1 MFSSFLISTCN
12 AHKPRGNTKH
22 TMQHTPLYISG
33 QIQKICFL
41 QFNILICLL
50 IILFKEKKL
59 KTVMHL
65 SFAKSLSWS
74 LFLGV
79 FLVLETVFARFAMGF
94 NGFFSL
100 FCQVL
105 GGFWWVLNMVLMEKE
120 YAYIYVGTQR

>member
-1 MFSSFLISTCN
+1 M
-12 AHKPRGNTKH
+12 
-22 TMQHTPLYISG
+22 
-33 QIQKICFL
+33 
-41 QFNILICLL
+41 
-50 IILFKEKKL
+50 FKEKKL
-59 KTVMHL
+59 KTVRDL
-65 SFAKSLSWS
+65 SFAKSLSLS

-79 FLVLETVFARFAMGF
+79 FLVLETVFARFAMSF